1 VILVDT
7 SGLLANYDRTDRHHE
22 TARRLLKQPQRRILS
37 PFVLAELDYLVER
50 IAGQDA
56 ELAVLDDVARGV
68 YELQAFE
75 AAAIDAAS
83 NIVKRYADLHLGLT
97 DASMVVLADRY
108 ACYDIL
114 TLDQRHFRAVLASG
128 GQAFRILPF
137 DI

>member
-7 SGLLANYDRTDRHHE
+7 SGLLANYDRTDQYHVAATRV
-22 TARRLLKQPQRRILS
+22 LKQPQRRILS

-75 AAAIDAAS
+75 SAAVDAAS

-97 DASMVVLADRY
+97 DASIVVLADRY

-114 TLDQRHFRAVLASG
+114 TLDQRHFRAALGSG